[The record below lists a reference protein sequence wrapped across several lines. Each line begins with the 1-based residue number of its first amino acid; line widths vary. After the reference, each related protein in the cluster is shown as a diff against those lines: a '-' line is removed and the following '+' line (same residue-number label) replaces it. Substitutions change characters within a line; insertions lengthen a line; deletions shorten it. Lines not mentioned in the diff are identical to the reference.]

1 LIRLQAWQVY
11 LKPAIFH
18 KPIQIHFTM
27 FSKKSIFLLLATL
40 LTAAISW
47 QCAALQ
53 KGGGF
58 NLFSI
63 EDDKALGLQ
72 VSKQIESDP
81 AKFPLLPE
89 NGNEEVYRY
98 VRGLTNKLLGSGKVA
113 HAKDFNWKVQIIKDD
128 KTLNAFAV
136 PGGHLYVYTGLIKY
150 LDSEDQLAGVMGH
163 EIAHAAQRHSTQQ
176 MTKLYGLDALRQ
188 LVLGNKDPGLVEQ
201 LALGLASLKFSRKHE
216 SEADDFSVQYL
227 CASNL
232 NAAGAAGFFKKIKD
246 KSGTPPEFLSTHP
259 DPGNRVKDIESK
271 AVTMSCRGDDTNKAA
286 YDKIKRLLK

>member
-1 LIRLQAWQVY
+1 MVSAV
-11 LKPAIFH
+11 
-18 KPIQIHFTM
+18 
-27 FSKKSIFLLLATL
+27 
-40 LTAAISW
+40 SW
-47 QCAALQ
+47 QCSALK

-81 AKFPLLPE
+81 AKFPILPE
-89 NGNEEVYRY
+89 KGNEEVYKY
-98 VRGLTNKLLGSGKVA
+98 VRGLTDKLLKSGQVA
-113 HAKDFNWKVQIIKDD
+113 HAKDFDWNVQIIKDD

-136 PGGHLYVYTGLIKY
+136 PGGHLYVYTGIIKY

-188 LVLGNKDPGLVEQ
+188 LVTGNKDPGLVEQ

-216 SEADDFSVQYL
+216 AEADEYSVKYL
-227 CASNL
+227 CSSNL
-232 NAAGAAGFFKKIKD
+232 NAAGAAGFFKKIKG

-259 DPGNRVKDIESK
+259 DPGNRVKDLEGM
-271 AVTMSCRGDDTNKAA
+271 AVKMSCKGDDTNKTA
-286 YDKIKRLLK
+286 YDKIKKLLK